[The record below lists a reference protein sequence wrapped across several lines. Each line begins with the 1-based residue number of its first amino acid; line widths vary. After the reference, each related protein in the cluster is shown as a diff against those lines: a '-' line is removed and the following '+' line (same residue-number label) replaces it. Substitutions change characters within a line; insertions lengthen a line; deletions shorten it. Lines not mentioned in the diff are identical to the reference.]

1 MRPPEPLHACQM
13 MEKGPLQDIK
23 AVILCGGLGT
33 RLREETE
40 YRPKPLVPIGNRPIL
55 WHIMK
60 TYAAFGV
67 TDFILALGY
76 KGDMIKDFFLN
87 YEAMV
92 SDFTLHLGSK
102 SITRLNGSPA
112 EADWRI
118 TFIDTGDG
126 TQTGGRLKRLQ
137 PLLQQEQTFLLTYG
151 DGVSDVDLGNLV
163 QFHRHSGCAVTLTGV
178 RPVARFGE
186 LTLEGDRVAHFVE
199 KPAGGEGWINGG
211 YFAMTPRVFD
221 YLESDQTVLERTPLE
236 RLAADS
242 QLGVF
247 KHEGYWQCMDTYRD
261 MLLLNERWAAGQAPW
276 KRWNDA
282 GRVRLAP
289 GDDARTG
296 LRRSA

>member
-1 MRPPEPLHACQM
+1 MRRREPLHLRQM
-13 MEKGPLQDIK
+13 MPEAPLANMK
-23 AVILCGGLGT
+23 VVILCGGLGT

-60 TYAAFGV
+60 SYAAFGA

-87 YEAMV
+87 YEALV

-102 SITRLNGSPA
+102 AITRLNGSPA

-118 TFIDTGDG
+118 TFVDTGDG
-126 TQTGGRLKRLQ
+126 TQTGGRLKRLE
-137 PLLQQEQTFLLTYG
+137 PYLRKEATFLFTYG
-151 DGVSDVDLGNLV
+151 DGVSDVDLASLV
-163 QFHRHSGCAVTLTGV
+163 RFHQRLGCAAALTGV

-186 LTLEGDRVAHFVE
+186 LAVDGDRVARFTE
-199 KPAGGEGWINGG
+199 KPAAGEGWINGG

-221 YLESDQTVLERTPLE
+221 YIDSDQTILEREPLE
-236 RLAADS
+236 RLAADA

-261 MLLLNERWAAGQAPW
+261 TVLLNEQWASGKAPW
-276 KRWNDA
+276 KRWDEA
-282 GRVRLAP
+282 GRLRLARDSG
-289 GDDARTG
+289 GDER